1 MHGAIPNACRR
12 HRPGTDRF
20 VHGAILT
27 ALCTWSDGL
36 APGQTRDRDG
46 NLLLGALAADR
57 LAHTYGT
64 PLLVIDLDVVDAAID
79 ELARCAKSADLEISY
94 AAKAFATIEFVRHLA
109 QRPVGLDVCSI
120 GELVTAERAGFPSQR
135 LTLHGA
141 GKTIE
146 ELHAACDGRVAY
158 VVVDGIEELAK
169 LAELSR
175 GRSCAGVIARLN
187 VGIEAGAH
195 AFVRTGGDDTK
206 FGIHPRDEA
215 AALAIL
221 RANPQLCF
229 AGLHAHIGSQIRQT
243 DAYIAN
249 AAALLDAA
257 ERFATAGARVER
269 LVLGGGFGVQTNP
282 EEAGAMLDVSAT
294 VAAVQKYV
302 RDRARERG
310 LPVPRLGIEPGRS
323 IVALAGTT
331 LYRVLA
337 VKRQSHRTFVV
348 VDGGIAENPR
358 PALYGARHH
367 VVAATRVPDAQAEM
381 TLCGRSCEN
390 DELGVVRLPRNIR
403 SGDLLAM
410 CATGAYTY
418 SMAGNYNRF
427 ARPAVVGISAGL
439 HRLLAR
445 RETVDDVL
453 RTDADLEV
461 PQNASGRRGAAF

>member
-1 MHGAIPNACRR
+1 M
-12 HRPGTDRF
+12 
-20 VHGAILT
+20 
-27 ALCTWSDGL
+27 
-36 APGQTRDRDG
+36 
-46 NLLLGALAADR
+46 
-57 LAHTYGT
+57 
-64 PLLVIDLDVVDAAID
+64 
-79 ELARCAKSADLEISY
+79 
-94 AAKAFATIEFVRHLA
+94 A

-146 ELHAACDGRVAY
+146 ELHAACGGRVAY

-169 LAELSR
+169 LADLSR
-175 GRSCAGVIARLN
+175 ARSCAGVIARLN

-221 RANPQLCF
+221 RANPQLRF

-257 ERFATAGARVER
+257 ERFAKAGIRVER
-269 LVLGGGFGVQTNP
+269 LVLGGGFGVQTHP
-282 EEAGAMLDVSAT
+282 EEAGTTLDVSAT

-302 RDRARERG
+302 LGRARARG
-310 LPVPRLGIEPGRS
+310 LPAPRLGIEPGRS

-358 PALYGARHH
+358 PALYAARHH
-367 VVAATRVPDAQAEM
+367 VIAARRVPEAEAEM

-390 DELGVVRLPRNIR
+390 DELGVVRLPHNVR

-427 ARPAVVGISAGL
+427 ARPAVVGISAGS

-445 RETVDDVL
+445 RESVDDVL
-453 RTDADLEV
+453 RNDADLEM
-461 PQNASGRRGAAF
+461 PQDASGRRGAAF